1 MSRTIKIRKG
11 ADIRLVGAAENTLKE
26 STAGSVYA
34 IKPTDFHGLIPKLL
48 LKEGAEVKKGT
59 PLFHDKH
66 NPSIVFTSPVSGEV
80 AEIVRGAKRKI
91 LEIRVLADTSNASEV
106 ITKPSSMSSKEE
118 VTNSLMSSGLWPF
131 IRQRPFSTIAKP
143 SDTPKAIFVS
153 TFSSAPLAPDADF
166 VMQGQEAAFKA
177 GLSALSALSNG
188 LKVELGV
195 SSRGNWFN
203 QFSADANITTYHGP
217 HPAGNVGVQ
226 IHKTNPLNKGEV
238 VWYCNAQDV
247 VNIGKTLTTGEL
259 SVDRIVALV
268 GSEVNSPAYYST
280 KLGSQV
286 KTITTGN
293 LKEGNSRIVSGDV
306 LTGEKVNE
314 DNFIGFYSE
323 QITVVPEGD
332 EPQFFLTE
340 GWLAPGFNKFSLSK
354 SFPTWISPKSK
365 KFALNTNMNGEER
378 KFVVTGQYE
387 KVFPFDIYPVQL
399 VKSIIVNDID
409 MMEKLGI
416 YEVAPE
422 DFALCEYACTS
433 KINVQSII
441 REGLDTIMEE
451 FK

>member
-11 ADIRLVGAAENTLKE
+11 ADIRLVGAAKETLKE
-26 STAGSVYA
+26 TVAGSIYA

-59 PLFHDKH
+59 PLFHDKY
-66 NPSIVFTSPVSGEV
+66 NEGIVFTSPVSGEV
-80 AEIVRGAKRKI
+80 AEVVRGAKRKI
-91 LEIRVLADTSNASEV
+91 LEIRVLADSSNSAESV
-106 ITKPSSMSSKEE
+106 SKPSSLSSKEE
-118 VTNSLMSSGLWPF
+118 VTKSLMSSGLWPF
-131 IRQRPFSTIAKP
+131 IRQRPFSTIARP
-143 SDTPKAIFVS
+143 TDTPKAIFVS
-153 TFSSAPLAPDADF
+153 TFNSAPLAPNPDF
-166 VMQGQEAAFKA
+166 VLKGKEAAFKT
-177 GLSALSALSNG
+177 GLTALSALANG
-188 LKVELGV
+188 SKVELGV
-195 SSRGNWFN
+195 SSSSSWFN
-203 QFSADANITTYHGP
+203 QFSSEANLTTYDGP

-247 VNIGKTLTTGEL
+247 VNIGETLSSGEL
-259 SVDRIVALV
+259 NVDRIVALV
-268 GSEVNSPAYYST
+268 GSEVKDPQYYTT
-280 KLGSQV
+280 KIGAAV
-286 KTITTGN
+286 KAVT
-293 LKEGNSRIVSGDV
+293 EGNISEGNQRIISGDV
-306 LTGEKVNE
+306 LTGEKVSK

-323 QITVVPEGD
+323 QLSVVPEGD
-332 EPQFFLTE
+332 EPQFFLTD

-365 KFALNTNMNGEER
+365 KFTLDTNMNGEER